1 MKKNE
6 LLKSGNQIIRVLG
19 FRNDEVLVIDCMK
32 VTMPQWIA
40 CAEIELYEMCSEE
53 ELLQVTNRTLLDV
66 EILDAKSKRIM
77 HERYTL
83 IAGILPFVMD
93 EQMRSV
99 AINKVA
105 EQGKLG
111 KQSIRHYLC
120 LYLVYQDVSVLVP
133 KQKKQDLPLDQDA
146 KNMRYALNR
155 YFYNRNKN
163 SLNTAYVLM
172 LKDKYCDE
180 KGRLLPEHPSIHQFR
195 YYYRK
200 HKKMQTFFIS
210 RDGLKH
216 YQRNNRPL
224 LGDGV
229 REFAPN
235 VGCFM
240 ADATVCDIYL
250 VDDSGNLVGRP
261 ILTICV
267 DAYSSLICGYSLSWE
282 GGIYS
287 LRGLMLNVITDKKEH
302 CAKYGIFIEAE
313 EWNCNQLPGV
323 LVTDKGSEYKSET
336 FEQIAELGI
345 QVENLAAYRPD
356 LKGSVEKAFDLITDL
371 YKKHLRGKGTIEM
384 DYRERGAHDYRRDAR
399 LTMVDFQKVLLHCI
413 IYYNSKRIVD
423 FPYTEEMLNNDV
435 LPYAN
440 RIFEWGK
447 SQMGAN
453 LISVKE
459 CDLIYTLLPRTTG
472 RFTRY
477 GLQVNGMR
485 YKHNNYTEKYL
496 KGENSVTVAYNP
508 EDVTYVWLIENSCYI
523 QFELIESRYKGKD
536 ITDVEEIKSKQKKVV
551 AGEKERNLQAQ
562 IALAEHIQT
571 IANPI
576 MHKDNTNVKQIRKT
590 RKREQEKAHKDYM
603 KGGAING

>member
-19 FRNDEVLVIDCMK
+19 FRNNEVLVIDCVK

-40 CAEIELYEMCSEE
+40 CAEIESYEVCSEN
-53 ELLQVTNRTLLDV
+53 ELLQVTNKTLLDV

-83 IAGILPFVMD
+83 IAGILPFVTD

-120 LYLVYQDVSVLVP
+120 LYLVYQDISVLVP
-133 KQKKQDLPLDQDA
+133 KQKKQDVPLDQDA

-172 LKDKYCDE
+172 LKDKYCDD
-180 KGRLLPEHPSIHQFR
+180 KGKLLPEHPSIHQFR

-282 GGIYS
+282 GGVYS
-287 LRGLMLNVITDKKEH
+287 LRGLMLNVLTDKKEH

-399 LTMVDFQKVLLHCI
+399 LTMADFEKVLLYCI

-453 LISVKE
+453 LVSVKKS
-459 CDLIYTLLPRTTG
+459 DLIYTLLPRTTG
-472 RFTRY
+472 RFTRF

-485 YKHNNYTEKYL
+485 YKHDNYTEKYL
-496 KGENSVTVAYNP
+496 KGEDSVTVAYNP
-508 EDVTYVWLIENSCYI
+508 EDVSYVWLIESGCYI

-536 ITDVEEIKSKQKKVV
+536 MTGVEEIKSKQKKVV

-576 MHKDNTNVKQIRKT
+576 THKDDTNVKQIRKT

-603 KGGAING
+603 KGGTING